1 MLTAR
6 WEKSSEREVH
16 QEGQIKARGRSRRL
30 GGRLTPGTTVEGAE
44 TCLVCQTFAHSS
56 RGVGPQGTWVVKA
69 GWLLSYTTSHVKM
82 FFLSAA
88 SDTFF
93 KTQIA
98 SLHSYLNPF
107 HGQAGRRGAKDDHL
121 PKAQRQAPG
130 SEGQECGKSRAR
142 QKSEG
147 PTPPSAGW
155 GCWGTHT
162 QGPEESEAEQ
172 PYAGSSSGGIV
183 FMKQRSGQI

>member
-1 MLTAR
+1 M
-6 WEKSSEREVH
+6 
-16 QEGQIKARGRSRRL
+16 
-30 GGRLTPGTTVEGAE
+30 EGAE